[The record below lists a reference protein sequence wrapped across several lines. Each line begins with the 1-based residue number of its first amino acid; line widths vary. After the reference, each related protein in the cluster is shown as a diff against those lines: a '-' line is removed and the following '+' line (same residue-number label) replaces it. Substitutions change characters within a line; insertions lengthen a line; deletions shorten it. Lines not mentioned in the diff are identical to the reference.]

1 LGGKWF
7 PSLFHLPITSLAAV
21 TVLVLCVI

>member
-1 LGGKWF
+1 LF
-7 PSLFHLPITSLAAV
+7 PSFFHLPIIPLGGV